1 MTKREML
8 AVRGRLASFLKHLLP
23 LLGRRERRK
32 LCSFYVQGLLL
43 EGGRK
48 TAAGMAQRF
57 GGDEQALQQFVS
69 QSPWDW
75 VPLRKELAIRTARM
89 APGRPSWIVDD
100 TGFPKQG
107 THSVGVHR
115 QYCGTL
121 GKVGNCQV
129 GVSLNYG
136 VDAGAFPLDFA
147 LYVPE
152 SWLTDERR
160 AKGGIPSE
168 VTFKKKWELALD
180 MIDRAIEWGIPLGV
194 LAADSAY
201 GSVADF
207 RLALQARQFPYA
219 VAVGG
224 DAKAWLSDV
233 DVAPPPYSG
242 MGRPRR
248 KPKELPPAKSLREL
262 ARELPPDA
270 WRQIAWREGVK
281 GELKRRF
288 ATLRV
293 RPAHGKR
300 DGKEFEPVQWLLI
313 QWPDHEPEPTNF
325 WLSTLP
331 DSTPVQEL
339 IRWAKSRWW
348 IEQNYQHLKDE
359 LGLDHFE
366 GRSWRGWHHHV
377 TLTMMAF
384 AFLVLEGY
392 RSKKNFWVDPPEVP
406 AGDASGLGGSAWLL
420 PELRE
425 GASMT

>member
-1 MTKREML
+1 ML
-8 AVRGRLASFLKHLLP
+8 GVRGRLASFLKPLLP
-23 LLGRRERRK
+23 ILGRSERRR

-57 GGDEQALQQFVS
+57 GGNEQAVQQFLS
-69 QSPWDW
+69 QSPWDHME
-75 VPLRKELAIRTARM
+75 VRQQLARQMTAR
-89 APGRPSWIVDD
+89 APGRPSWIIDD
-100 TGFPKQG
+100 SGFPKQG
-107 THSVGVHR
+107 RHSVGVHR

-129 GVSLNYG
+129 GASLNYA

-147 LYVPE
+147 LYLPE
-152 SWLTDERR
+152 HWLTDEGRK
-160 AKGGIPSE
+160 KGAIPSE
-168 VTFKKKWELALD
+168 VAFRKKWELGLD
-180 MIDRAIEWGIPLGV
+180 MIDRAIAWGIPQGV
-194 LAADSAY
+194 VAADSAY
-201 GSVADF
+201 GSVSDF
-207 RLALQARQFPYA
+207 RLGLQARGLLYA

-224 DAKAWLSDV
+224 DAVAWLGDV
-233 DVAPPPYSG
+233 DISPPPYSG
-242 MGRPRR
+242 VGRPRH
-248 KPKELPPAKSLREL
+248 KPADLPPPLTLREL
-262 ARELPPDA
+262 ARSLPTEA
-270 WRQIAWREGVK
+270 WSQIVWREGTK

-288 ATLRV
+288 ATIRV
-293 RPAHGKR
+293 RPAHARRNNGKAT
-300 DGKEFEPVQWLLI
+300 EPVQWLLI

-331 DSTPVQEL
+331 ADTSVPEL

-348 IEQNYQHLKDE
+348 IEQNYQQLKDE

-406 AGDASGLGGSAWLL
+406 PGDASGLGGVTWLL

-425 GASMT
+425 GSSVT